1 MAKHKKIDADEKTIR
16 TRANISGKLVY
27 LCLLNKLNQSDIG
40 KILGV
45 TRQSSSLYMNGLAQ
59 MPVDSLVKLAIH
71 FGVSLDWL
79 CGLTEDM
86 HGHFGGNDYGK
97 DDA

>member
-1 MAKHKKIDADEKTIR
+1 MANFKRIDIDEDKIR

-27 LCLLNKLNQSDIG
+27 LCLLNKLTQSDLG
-40 KILGV
+40 KIIGS

-59 MPVDSLVKLAIH
+59 MPVDCLVKLAIH